1 MSRVMRVMRRR
12 SFIAIAAPCVFG
24 FAAGCAG
31 PEGGTPADK
40 RRAVQQMR
48 SDTLAKLYRVRPKA
62 RADIQRAAGYAVFS
76 NVDVNVLLVAVGNG
90 FGVAHDNKTGRDVY
104 MKMASGGVGP
114 GIGVKDFRAVFVFTT
129 RKALNDFVANG
140 WTADADADAAAKLD
154 KRGGAVGGAAD
165 IAPGVKLYQLTENG
179 LALQA
184 TIGGTKYWRDD
195 ELG

>member
-1 MSRVMRVMRRR
+1 MRRR
-12 SFIAIAAPCVFG
+12 VFITLATPFVLG
-24 FAAGCAG
+24 FVSGCAS
-31 PEGGTPADK
+31 PDGGTTADK

-48 SDTLAKLYRVRPKA
+48 ANTLAKLYRVRPKA
-62 RADIQRAAGYAVFS
+62 KGLIQSAAGYAVFS
-76 NVDVNVLLVAVGNG
+76 NVDVNVLLVSVGQG
-90 FGVAHDNKTGRDVY
+90 WGVAHDNKTGRDVY

-129 RKALNDFVANG
+129 RKALNDFVNNG
-140 WTADADADAAAKLD
+140 WTAEADADAAAKLD
-154 KRGGAVGGAAD
+154 ERGGAVGAAAD
-165 IAPGVKLYQLTENG
+165 VAPGVKLYQLTENG